1 MTSAGPGCSR
11 PPHCA
16 QDPSPAPASP
26 QQELQGGQRPKLSL
40 LSPSRA
46 EGALP
51 ASAPRGRGPSAALAL
66 QSPGPMKPPVPVA
79 PGTFLNQLFSQCPE
93 ALTGKGLALQLSTG
107 GCAMQKK
114 QNLPRLLWGP
124 AYCPNPGCTSA
135 ARGHLQPTPR
145 RGISGNRVE
154 LG

>member
-40 LSPSRA
+40 LSPSRT

-66 QSPGPMKPPVPVA
+66 QSPGPMKAPVPVA

-93 ALTGKGLALQLSTG
+93 GPSQGRDSLYSSAQEGVQCKKSKIYPVCFGVLLIALTLGALLQQGDIFSPHLGGASPETG
-107 GCAMQKK
+107 W
-114 QNLPRLLWGP
+114 N
-124 AYCPNPGCTSA
+124 
-135 ARGHLQPTPR
+135 
-145 RGISGNRVE
+145 
-154 LG
+154 